1 MRTVEITGGLFLMTE
16 CRVMSY
22 NERERDQCL
31 QAGKGESEKMKEIL
45 EVRGDFQM
53 RQLDLDDLEQ
63 FNALLRYAF
72 QVTTDELLKTGW
84 EEDEIMYAK
93 MPVLK
98 ASYVLGWFYHEKLAS
113 MIVVYPM
120 HVNIQDEIM
129 EMGGVTGVA
138 TYPEYVGRGLI
149 GALIERV
156 IAHMKEEGQIMSFLY
171 PYFIPLYRKFGWE
184 IVSDKIT
191 FTIKDSQLP
200 KAVPVPG
207 MVERVDLDSGDL
219 KNVYEYFAAQTHGAL
234 IRHDLEWEEYW
245 RWDNDDMIAAIYYN
259 ERHKP
264 LGYVVYY
271 LKNEIFHVKE
281 IVSLNSEAR
290 HGIWN
295 YISAHKSMLNT
306 VVGFNYSGEPMAFLF
321 EDSEMVENIEPYIMA
336 RIVDAEEFFLEYP
349 FPLQPDFKI
358 HFRIHDEHA
367 PWNDGD
373 FAVWWEDGKTCC
385 RRVEEA
391 PDVNL
396 VELNIRTL
404 TAMMLGYK
412 RPSYL
417 YEHEY
422 LKTEYY
428 MLQILERL
436 IPVGKPCFSDNF

>member
-1 MRTVEITGGLFLMTE
+1 
-16 CRVMSY
+16 
-22 NERERDQCL
+22 
-31 QAGKGESEKMKEIL
+31 MKEIL

-84 EEDEIMYAK
+84 NEDDIMYAK

-98 ASYVLGWFYHEKLAS
+98 SSYVLGWFYHDKLAS

-120 HVNIQDEIM
+120 QINIQDEIM

-149 GALIERV
+149 GALIKRV
-156 IAHMKEEGQIMSFLY
+156 IAHMREKKQITSFLY

-200 KAVPVPG
+200 KPVPVPG
-207 MVERVDLDSGDL
+207 MVERVDLDSEDL

-234 IRHDLEWEEYW
+234 LRHDLEWEEYW

-259 ERHKP
+259 EKHKP

-271 LKNEIFHVKE
+271 LRNEVFHVKE
-281 IVSLNSEAR
+281 IVSLNSEAS

-336 RIVDAEEFFLEYP
+336 RIVDVEEFFLQYP

-358 HFRIHDEHA
+358 HFRVLDEHA
-367 PWNDGD
+367 PWNSGD

-385 RRVEEA
+385 ARVEDA

-396 VELNIRTL
+396 VELDIRTL

-412 RPSYL
+412 RPTYL
-417 YEHEY
+417 YDHEY

-436 IPVGKPCFSDNF
+436 IPVGKPCFADNF

>member
-1 MRTVEITGGLFLMTE
+1 
-16 CRVMSY
+16 
-22 NERERDQCL
+22 
-31 QAGKGESEKMKEIL
+31 MKEIL

-84 EEDEIMYAK
+84 NEDDIMYAK

-98 ASYVLGWFYHEKLAS
+98 SSYVLGWFYHDKLAS

-120 HVNIQDEIM
+120 QINIQDEIM

-149 GALIERV
+149 GALIKRV
-156 IAHMKEEGQIMSFLY
+156 IAHMREKKQITSFLY

-200 KAVPVPG
+200 KPVPVPG
-207 MVERVDLDSGDL
+207 MVERVDLDSEDL

-234 IRHDLEWEEYW
+234 LRHDLEWEEYW

-259 ERHKP
+259 EKHKP

-271 LKNEIFHVKE
+271 LRNEVFHVKE

-336 RIVDAEEFFLEYP
+336 RIVDVEEFFLQYP

-358 HFRIHDEHA
+358 HFRVLDEHA
-367 PWNDGD
+367 SWNIGD
-373 FAVWWEDGKTCC
+373 FAVWWEEGKTCC
-385 RRVEEA
+385 ARVEDA

-396 VELNIRTL
+396 VELDIRTL

-412 RPSYL
+412 RPTYL
-417 YEHEY
+417 YDHEY

-436 IPVGKPCFSDNF
+436 IPVGKPCFADNF

>member
-1 MRTVEITGGLFLMTE
+1 METE
-16 CRVMSY
+16 R
-22 NERERDQCL
+22 
-31 QAGKGESEKMKEIL
+31 EIL

-53 RQLDLDDLEQ
+53 RQLDMGDLEQ

-72 QVTTDELLKTGW
+72 QVTTDELLKSGW
-84 EEDEIMYAK
+84 MEDEIMYAK
-93 MPVLK
+93 KPVLE
-98 ASYVLGWFYHEKLAS
+98 ASYVLGWFYHDRLAS

-120 HVNIQDEIM
+120 QVNVQDEILD
-129 EMGGVTGVA
+129 MGGVTGVA

-149 GALIERV
+149 GALIKRV
-156 IAHMKEEGQIMSFLY
+156 IAHMKEEGQVLSFLY

-184 IVSDKIT
+184 VVSDKIT

-200 KAVPVPG
+200 GQVQVPG
-207 MVERVDLDSGDL
+207 MVERVDLECEDL
-219 KNVYEYFAAQTHGAL
+219 KNVYEYFASQTHGAL
-234 IRHDLEWEEYW
+234 IRHSLEWEEYW
-245 RWDNDDMIAAIYYN
+245 RWDNDDMVAAIYYN
-259 ERHKP
+259 EKHRP

-271 LKNEIFHVKE
+271 LRDEVFHVKE

-336 RIVDAEEFFLEYP
+336 RIVDVKEFMLQYP

-358 HFRIHDEHA
+358 HFRIHDKCAE
-367 PWNDGD
+367 WNNGD
-373 FAVWWEDGKTCC
+373 FAVYWEGGKTCC
-385 RRVEEA
+385 CKVDEA

-396 VELNIRTL
+396 VELDIRTL
-404 TAMMLGYK
+404 TTMMLGYK
-412 RPSYL
+412 RPTYL
-417 YEHEY
+417 YDHEY
-422 LKTEYY
+422 LDTEYY

-436 IPVGKPCFSDNF
+436 IPVGKPCFADNF

>member
-1 MRTVEITGGLFLMTE
+1 
-16 CRVMSY
+16 
-22 NERERDQCL
+22 
-31 QAGKGESEKMKEIL
+31 MKEIL

-84 EEDEIMYAK
+84 NEDDIMYAK

-98 ASYVLGWFYHEKLAS
+98 SSYVLGWFYHDKLAS

-120 HVNIQDEIM
+120 QINIQDEIM

-149 GALIERV
+149 GALIKRV
-156 IAHMKEEGQIMSFLY
+156 IAHMREKKQITSFLY

-200 KAVPVPG
+200 KPVPVPG
-207 MVERVDLDSGDL
+207 MVERVDLDSEDL

-234 IRHDLEWEEYW
+234 LRHDLEWEEYW

-259 ERHKP
+259 EKHKP

-271 LKNEIFHVKE
+271 LRNEVFHVKE

-336 RIVDAEEFFLEYP
+336 RIVDVEGFFLQYP
-349 FPLQPDFKI
+349 VPLQPDFKF
-358 HFRIHDEHA
+358 HCRVLDEHA
-367 PWNDGD
+367 SWNSGD
-373 FAVWWEDGKTCC
+373 FAVWWEEGKTCC
-385 RRVEEA
+385 ARVEDA

-396 VELNIRTL
+396 VELDIRTL

-412 RPSYL
+412 RPTYL
-417 YEHEY
+417 YDHEY

-436 IPVGKPCFSDNF
+436 IPVGKPCFADNF

>member
-1 MRTVEITGGLFLMTE
+1 MRFT
-16 CRVMSY
+16 
-22 NERERDQCL
+22 
-31 QAGKGESEKMKEIL
+31 AMKEIL

-84 EEDEIMYAK
+84 NEDDIMYAK

-98 ASYVLGWFYHEKLAS
+98 SSYVLGWFYHDKLAS

-120 HVNIQDEIM
+120 QINIQDEIM

-138 TYPEYVGRGLI
+138 TYPEYVDRGLI
-149 GALIERV
+149 GALIKRV
-156 IAHMKEEGQIMSFLY
+156 IAHMREKKQITSFLY

-200 KAVPVPG
+200 KPVPVPG
-207 MVERVDLDSGDL
+207 MVERVDLDSEDL

-234 IRHDLEWEEYW
+234 LRHDLEWEEYW

-259 ERHKP
+259 EKHKP

-271 LKNEIFHVKE
+271 LRNEVFHVKE

-336 RIVDAEEFFLEYP
+336 RIVDVEEFFLQYP

-358 HFRIHDEHA
+358 HFRVLDEHA
-367 PWNDGD
+367 SWNSGD
-373 FAVWWEDGKTCC
+373 FAVWWEEGKTCC
-385 RRVEEA
+385 ARVEDA

-396 VELNIRTL
+396 VELDIRTL

-412 RPSYL
+412 RPTYL
-417 YEHEY
+417 YDHEY

-436 IPVGKPCFSDNF
+436 IPVGKPCFADNF

>member
-1 MRTVEITGGLFLMTE
+1 
-16 CRVMSY
+16 
-22 NERERDQCL
+22 
-31 QAGKGESEKMKEIL
+31 MKEIL

-84 EEDEIMYAK
+84 NEDDIMYAK

-98 ASYVLGWFYHEKLAS
+98 SSYVLGWFYHDKLAS

-120 HVNIQDEIM
+120 QINIQDEIM

-149 GALIERV
+149 GALIKRV
-156 IAHMKEEGQIMSFLY
+156 IAHMREKKQITSFLY

-200 KAVPVPG
+200 KPVPVPG
-207 MVERVDLDSGDL
+207 MVERVDLDSEDL

-234 IRHDLEWEEYW
+234 LRHDLEWEEYW

-259 ERHKP
+259 EKHKP

-271 LKNEIFHVKE
+271 LRNEVFHVKE

-336 RIVDAEEFFLEYP
+336 RIVDVEEFFLQYP

-358 HFRIHDEHA
+358 HFRVLDGHA
-367 PWNDGD
+367 PWNSGD

-385 RRVEEA
+385 ARVEDA

-396 VELNIRTL
+396 VELDIRTL

-412 RPSYL
+412 RPTYL
-417 YEHEY
+417 YDHEY

-436 IPVGKPCFSDNF
+436 IPVGKPCFADNF

>member
-1 MRTVEITGGLFLMTE
+1 
-16 CRVMSY
+16 
-22 NERERDQCL
+22 
-31 QAGKGESEKMKEIL
+31 MKEIL

-84 EEDEIMYAK
+84 NEDDIMYAK

-98 ASYVLGWFYHEKLAS
+98 SSYVLGWFYHDKLAS

-120 HVNIQDEIM
+120 QINIQDEIM

-149 GALIERV
+149 GALIKRV
-156 IAHMKEEGQIMSFLY
+156 IAHMREKKQITSFLY

-200 KAVPVPG
+200 KPVPVPG
-207 MVERVDLDSGDL
+207 MVERVDLDSEDL

-234 IRHDLEWEEYW
+234 LRHDLEWEEYW

-259 ERHKP
+259 EKHKP

-271 LKNEIFHVKE
+271 LRNEVFHVKE

-336 RIVDAEEFFLEYP
+336 RIVDVEEFFLQYL
-349 FPLQPDFKI
+349 FLLQLDFKI
-358 HFRIHDEHA
+358 HFRVLDEHA
-367 PWNDGD
+367 PWNSGD

-385 RRVEEA
+385 ARVEDA

-396 VELNIRTL
+396 VELDIRTL

-412 RPSYL
+412 RPTYL
-417 YEHEY
+417 YDHEY

-436 IPVGKPCFSDNF
+436 IPVGKPCFADNF

>member
-1 MRTVEITGGLFLMTE
+1 
-16 CRVMSY
+16 
-22 NERERDQCL
+22 
-31 QAGKGESEKMKEIL
+31 MKEIL

-84 EEDEIMYAK
+84 NEDDIMYAK

-98 ASYVLGWFYHEKLAS
+98 SSYVLGCFYHDKLAS

-120 HVNIQDEIM
+120 QINIQDEIM

-149 GALIERV
+149 GALIKRV
-156 IAHMKEEGQIMSFLY
+156 IAHMREKKQITSFLY

-200 KAVPVPG
+200 KPVPVPG
-207 MVERVDLDSGDL
+207 MVERVDLDSEDL

-234 IRHDLEWEEYW
+234 LRHDLEWEEYW

-259 ERHKP
+259 EKHKP

-271 LKNEIFHVKE
+271 LRNEVFHVKE

-336 RIVDAEEFFLEYP
+336 RIVDVEEFFLQYP

-358 HFRIHDEHA
+358 HFRVLDEHA
-367 PWNDGD
+367 SWNSGD
-373 FAVWWEDGKTCC
+373 FAVWWEEGKTCC
-385 RRVEEA
+385 ARVEDA

-396 VELNIRTL
+396 VELDIRTL

-412 RPSYL
+412 RPTYL
-417 YEHEY
+417 YDHEY

-436 IPVGKPCFSDNF
+436 IPVGKPCFADNF